1 MSGVEVEYMLKYQE
15 SRLKSCMENLDKKHE
30 ERMAAQSRNFEYV
43 ITKLHDVSKE
53 HLSIFEQN
61 VSELKAYLE
70 LLITELEILLV
81 EKVKKLKANY
91 TSLDK
96 KVEIVANATTRI
108 MEDIVVFDIDYSNI
122 LKVKE

>member
-1 MSGVEVEYMLKYQE
+1 
-15 SRLKSCMENLDKKHE
+15 MENLDKKHE